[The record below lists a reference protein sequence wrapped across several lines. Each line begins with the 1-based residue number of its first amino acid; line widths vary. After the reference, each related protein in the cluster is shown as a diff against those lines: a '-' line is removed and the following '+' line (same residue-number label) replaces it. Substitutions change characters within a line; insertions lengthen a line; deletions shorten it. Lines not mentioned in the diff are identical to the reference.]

1 MKFTLTLL
9 PRNASAYALFACI
22 PALISLAAYSQQA
35 STPETHGI
43 VVANMD
49 RSVKP
54 GDDFFRYANGG
65 WIKQAQL
72 PSDSGYIAIDGWMRD
87 DLSNEVSR
95 KRSANLIQEAIKANV
110 PVGSNLRKIADL
122 YRSYMNEAEI
132 EAKGLAPLRPHLER
146 IAAIRDRHGLA
157 RALGES
163 LRVDVDPLN
172 WGVIFHTPNLFG
184 LCVAPGFDDPEHYA
198 AFLLQGGLGMPDR
211 EYYLSDAERMRDFRA
226 KYQAHVSAVLRL
238 AGFSD
243 PESRAQHIVD
253 LEHAI
258 AEKHIPIEEEQN
270 FQKANNHWKQ
280 ADFAAKAPGLDWVE
294 FFRAA
299 GLTGQK
305 NFIVWQPSAITGES
319 AIVASTALGA
329 WKDWLAFH
337 LIDAYAAVLPK
348 AIADERFAFYGM
360 ILTSKKKQF
369 PREERGITLINSAFD
384 ETGFSFLEGRGTLG
398 DALGQVYAQRYFTP
412 EMKSQVQAMVV
423 NIVAAY
429 RRRIEA
435 LPWMDTATKAEA
447 LAKLNTLYVGIGYP
461 EAWRD
466 YSGYEVKADDI
477 FGNLWRG
484 SLFDYHYFVARLG
497 HAVDR
502 REWVMYFY
510 PQTSDAEI
518 TIQNGLNF
526 PAAWLQDFDP
536 HAPAAFNYGAIG
548 AAMGHEISHVF
559 DIEKSVVD
567 SHGRVRAWWK
577 AEDLAHFE
585 ATAAAIVTQYD
596 AYKPFPDLAVSG
608 KQTRDENI
616 ADLAGLAAAYDAYRG
631 SLTGVAAVQNG
642 FTGDQQFFLGFAQG
656 YASKSS
662 DAALRQKVMTD
673 IHAPEEFAVDTV
685 RNLDAW
691 YAAFDVQ
698 PGDKLYLAPRDRVRV
713 W

>member
-1 MKFTLTLL
+1 MNKQAVFAAVAVRLL
-9 PRNASAYALFACI
+9 SVAFA
-22 PALISLAAYSQQA
+22 QN
-35 STPETHGI
+35 STEPESHGI
-43 VVANMD
+43 VVASMD

-54 GDDFFRYANGG
+54 GDDFYRYANGE
-65 WIKQAQL
+65 WIKRTQL
-72 PSDSGYIAIDGWMRD
+72 PLDSGYIAIDGWLRD
-87 DLSNEVSR
+87 DLSNELSR
-95 KRSANLIQEAIKANV
+95 KRSADLIQEAIKANA
-110 PVGSNLRKIADL
+110 PTGSNLRKIADL
-122 YRSYMNEAEI
+122 YLSYMNEAEI
-132 EAKGLAPLRPHLER
+132 ETRGLSPLRPHLER
-146 IAAIRDRHGLA
+146 IASIRDRHDMA

-172 WGVIFHTPNLFG
+172 WGVVFHTPNLFG

-211 EYYLSDAERMRDFRA
+211 EYYLSDTERMRDLRA

-238 AGFSD
+238 AGFTNT
-243 PESRAQHIVD
+243 ESRAQHIVE
-253 LEHAI
+253 LEHAV
-258 AEKHIPIEEEQN
+258 AEKHIPFEVEQS
-270 FQKANNHWKQ
+270 FQNANNNWKQ
-280 ADFAAKAPGLDWVE
+280 TDFAAKAPGLDWTE
-294 FFRAA
+294 FFRGAD
-299 GLTGQK
+299 LSGQRK
-305 NFIVWQPSAITGES
+305 FIVWQPSAITGES
-319 AIVASTALGA
+319 AIVASIALGT

-337 LIDAYAAVLPK
+337 LIDAYAVVLPK
-348 AIADERFAFYGM
+348 GIADERFAFFGT
-360 ILTSKKKQF
+360 ILSAKKKQF
-369 PREERGITLINSAFD
+369 PREQRGLTLINSAFD

-398 DALGQVYAQRYFTP
+398 DALGQRYFSP

-435 LPWMDTATKAEA
+435 LPWMDTATKAEV

-461 EAWRD
+461 ETWRD

-497 HAVDR
+497 QPVDR

-510 PQTSDAEI
+510 PQTADVEI

-536 HAPAAFNYGAIG
+536 QAPAAFNYGAIG
-548 AAMGHEISHVF
+548 AGMGHEISHVF

-567 SHGRVRAWWK
+567 SHGRIRNWWK
-577 AEDLAHFE
+577 PADLAHLE
-585 ATAAAIVTQYD
+585 AAAALVAQYD
-596 AYKPFPDLAVSG
+596 AYKPFPDLAVNG

-616 ADLAGLAAAYDAYRG
+616 ADLGGLAAAYHAYRA
-631 SLTGVAAVQNG
+631 SLTSAAPAQNG

-656 YASKSS
+656 FASKSS
-662 DAALRQKVMTD
+662 DAALRQQVMTD
-673 IHAPEEFAVDTV
+673 IHAPEEFAADTV
-685 RNLDAW
+685 RNLDTW
-691 YAAFDVQ
+691 YAAFDVK
-698 PGDKLYLAPRDRVRV
+698 PGDKLYLAPPDRVRI